1 LNVKKKFISSLGWQS
16 VNVLT
21 QITLQLI
28 FIAVMVRQLSKDDM
42 GVMGIAL
49 ALVGFIE
56 IFSQI
61 GIGPALIQRK
71 DLTPSQISGAFFI
84 SLLLGI
90 AFTVSL
96 YFLAPAAGK
105 FWNHAPLTPV
115 LQVIGLSFLISA
127 ISIVPKSL
135 IIKKMQFK
143 KLFFASATAMTIGNL
158 IIGITL
164 AMMGY
169 KIWAYVFALLS
180 QNLIMTIAFWI
191 QNPVDIRAKWRWAD
205 IKGMMSYGAGSTLF
219 NMFNYAATKA
229 DTLIVGKFFD
239 VGAGAAGESR
249 MAATGVYDRS
259 VWLMGLPITVL
270 GKLSDSVMFSGL
282 SMIQDE
288 KQKLQKA
295 FFGGAYFI
303 SLLIIPACVFMVFF
317 TEEIVLLFLGD
328 QYVTAIPVVRI
339 LFIGVA
345 IRSLIKLSD
354 AVVRAL
360 KAVYRASLI
369 KFLFLVLVCA
379 GTYYGLSSGL
389 TGVAW
394 AIVGAISMQFI
405 VMTWLSLRLIG
416 ADFKTMLGKMVPGLI
431 LGLIVLCASSLV
443 TYLLDLI
450 ELNFLANLIIG
461 IAFNG
466 IAVVLIAIQAPWI
479 FGKGSDNI
487 LKTLAAKYPKAP
499 ILRTVNKKLDR
510 KKRR

>member
-1 LNVKKKFISSLGWQS
+1 
-16 VNVLT
+16 
-21 QITLQLI
+21 
-28 FIAVMVRQLSKDDM
+28 MVRQLSKDDM

-71 DLTPSQISGAFFI
+71 DLSPAQITGAFFI

-96 YFLAPAAGK
+96 YFLAPVAGK
-105 FWNHAPLTPV
+105 FWDHAPLTPV

-127 ISIVPKSL
+127 LSIVPKSL
-135 IIKKMQFK
+135 IIKEMQFK

-158 IIGITL
+158 VIGITL

-180 QNLIMTIAFWI
+180 QNLIMTVAFWI
-191 QNPVDIRAKWRWAD
+191 QHPVSLKAKWNWSD
-205 IKGMMSYGAGSTLF
+205 VKGMMSYGAGSTLF

-239 VGAGAAGESR
+239 VGAGTSGESR

-303 SLLIIPACVFMVFF
+303 ALLIIPACVFMVFF
-317 TEEIVLLFLGD
+317 TEEIVLLFLGK
-328 QYVTAIPVVRI
+328 QYLSAIPVVQI

-369 KFLFLVLVCA
+369 KFLFLILVCA
-379 GTYYGLSSGL
+379 GTYFGLAGGL

-394 AIVGAISMQFI
+394 AIVGAITVQFI
-405 VMTWLSLRLIG
+405 VMTWLSLRLID
-416 ADFKTMLGKMVPGLI
+416 ADFSTMLGKMVPGLI
-431 LGLIVLCASSLV
+431 LGLIVLFAS
-443 TYLLDLI
+443 LLAQWILGMT
-450 ELNFLANLIIG
+450 ELNFVINLLIG
-461 IAFNG
+461 IVFNALAILV
-466 IAVVLIAIQAPWI
+466 IAVQSPWI

-487 LKTLAAKYPKAP
+487 LKTLAGKYPNAP
-499 ILRTVNKKLDR
+499 ILRTVHKKMNA